1 MKSVSQTCLASPN
14 LTDRLLT
21 GHRLKHNENCRP
33 TASQQ
38 SFGNCSS
45 LLTTPSIVKVVF
57 DDLWYACWLSTVIYS
72 ILNASVILERNQSCL
87 ERNETRGANAHLS
100 STVAVS
106 GCRPLWSRTN
116 LGQVFCFK
124 KKHHVHGCHSYST
137 WFYLFMVLLPC
148 LAVMSLLMFL
158 LPCSAVMRGG
168 GGNYDSI

>member
-57 DDLWYACWLSTVIYS
+57 DDLWYAWWLSTVIYS

-124 KKHHVHGCHSYST
+124 KNTMCMDATRILLGSTYLWFCCHV
-137 WFYLFMVLLPC
+137 
-148 LAVMSLLMFL
+148 
-158 LPCSAVMRGG
+158 
-168 GGNYDSI
+168 